1 VIRSDWIHPLGS
13 RRWGW
18 DSHSDRPLEVGVVAA
33 VVVAGAARIV
43 LADSAIAA
51 SAAAVAVDA
60 SVVVVVVVVA
70 AAAVHYSRTACF
82 AAVGSGYP
90 RLFDEEPD
98 DVLARRCS
106 ALFNL
111 SKRVVVPCLVFIAC
125 PLCMSDH
132 DGES

>member
-1 VIRSDWIHPLGS
+1 M
-13 RRWGW
+13 
-18 DSHSDRPLEVGVVAA
+18 VAA

-51 SAAAVAVDA
+51 SAAAVADDA
-60 SVVVVVVVVA
+60 SVVVAV
-70 AAAVHYSRTACF
+70 AAVHYSRTACF

>member
-1 VIRSDWIHPLGS
+1 M
-13 RRWGW
+13 
-18 DSHSDRPLEVGVVAA
+18 VAA

-60 SVVVVVVVVA
+60 SVVVVVVVA